1 MDLLQLAAG
10 EAGGRRPG
18 ELPEEIRRA
27 LDAPPRGGAPRAA
40 AAAAA
45 AQPAP
50 PPQPLPKAAA
60 ARGQP
65 APPPQPLPK
74 AAAARGRRPR
84 GQPVLVPLAQCKA
97 AAHRARSTAKA
108 DITTRLEAQMRNH
121 NVRHAKTKASSPLLH
136 PAPLLFLPRRTS

>member
-27 LDAPPRGGAPRAA
+27 LDAPRGGAPRAA

-50 PPQPLPKAAA
+50 PPQPLPN
-60 ARGQP
+60 
-65 APPPQPLPK
+65 
-74 AAAARGRRPR
+74 AAAARGRRPA
-84 GQPVLVPLAQCKA
+84 GQPVLVPLGECSNA
-97 AAHRARSTAKA
+97 AARARRTAKA
-108 DITTRLEAQMRNH
+108 EITTRLESQMRNH
-121 NVRHAKTKASSPLLH
+121 NVMYAKTKASSPP
-136 PAPLLFLPRRTS
+136 PAPPAPPLSFSFPPLPVLPRRTS